1 MISKP
6 IFFSQ
11 NVESIKLEQL
21 KKYKAVL
28 IDVDNTLTKH
38 HEKKLT
44 KEKKHW
50 IKNLTKSG
58 KRIALASNTS
68 KSRAKNLSIKFG
80 MDVFVAYKPFPFAIK
95 NWMIE
100 NGFKKDEVVMIGDQI
115 FTDHLA
121 AIFANIDSVLVK
133 PITNRDF
140 IVTRLISRRLE
151 KIIYN
156 LWSK

>member
-1 MISKP
+1 
-6 IFFSQ
+6 
-11 NVESIKLEQL
+11 
-21 KKYKAVL
+21 
-28 IDVDNTLTKH
+28 
-38 HEKKLT
+38 
-44 KEKKHW
+44 
-50 IKNLTKSG
+50 
-58 KRIALASNTS
+58 
-68 KSRAKNLSIKFG
+68 

>member
-6 IFFSQ
+6 VFFSE
-11 NVESIKLEQL
+11 NVESIKLKQL

-38 HEKKLT
+38 HERKLT
-44 KEKKHW
+44 KEKKYW
-50 IKNLTKSG
+50 IESLMNSG
-58 KRIALASNTS
+58 KKVVLASNTS
-68 KSRAKNLSIKFG
+68 KKRAKILSEKFG
-80 MDVFVAYKPFPFAIK
+80 MDVFVAYKPFPLAIK
-95 NWMIE
+95 KWIKK
-100 NGFKKDEVVMIGDQI
+100 NGYKKSEVVMIGDQI

-133 PITNRDF
+133 PITNKDF